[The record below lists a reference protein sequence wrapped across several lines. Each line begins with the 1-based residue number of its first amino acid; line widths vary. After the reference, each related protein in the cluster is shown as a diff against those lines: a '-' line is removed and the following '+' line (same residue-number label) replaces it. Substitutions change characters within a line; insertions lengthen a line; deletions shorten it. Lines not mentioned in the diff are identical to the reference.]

1 MRKFLSTIL
10 SLLVVA
16 TPGGAKAQEKVDPKL
31 ALRAIALLEKYC
43 YRCHGQNGSKEGALD
58 YVLDPKRLI
67 DKEKIVKGDAGKSRM
82 FRRISKGS
90 MPPDEDGIPR
100 PSEDETAVIERWI
113 NAGAPEPV
121 IVVEKERPFITTKS
135 MLLAVRDHLR
145 KTDRNDR
152 PYQRYF
158 TLTHLHNLKKV
169 KNQDLPLYRAAL
181 AKLVNSLSWKSRI
194 LQPRAVDEAQTI
206 FAVDLRDADWDRE
219 NLWQEILKRY
229 PYGLKHDRYP
239 DDKETR
245 EIARELYGLSTSELP
260 MIRADW
266 FIATASRPP
275 LYHTLLRIPENAG
288 DLERD
293 LKVDVIAN
301 FQRDRLWRAG
311 FTSSGISGQNRLVER
326 HEAAF
331 GSYWKSYDF
340 KTNQGRANLFQFP
353 LGPVFKEHPHPDLAF
368 KHDGG
373 EIIFNLPNGLQGY
386 MLIDGKD
393 GRIDEGPIDVVS
405 DRLKTSGT
413 PAIVNGLS
421 CMACHTTG
429 MIRFKDTVAANSAA
443 AGAALEKLRAL
454 FPKQEEMD
462 KLIDEDEARFLL
474 ALDKAT
480 GAFLRSGPN
489 DKADITSFPETI
501 GPIARWYRMQELGAD
516 EIAAEL
522 GMRDSKPLKEAIQ
535 ANRLLKNLG
544 LGPLA
549 ADETIKREAWEST
562 HFFISPYQET
572 SRILE
577 LGSPKRLH

>member
-1 MRKFLSTIL
+1 MKAFSSTIL
-10 SLLVVA
+10 LLFA
-16 TPGGAKAQEKVDPKL
+16 AGASGLNAQEKGDPKL
-31 ALRAIALLEKYC
+31 ATAAIALLEKYC
-43 YRCHGQNGSKEGALD
+43 YRCHGQNGAKEGSLD
-58 YVLDPKRLI
+58 YVLSPAKLA
-67 DKEKIVKGDAGKSRM
+67 EAGKIVRGDAAASRM
-82 FRRISKGS
+82 FKRIIKGS

-100 PSEDETAVIERWI
+100 PLDEEIELLKRWI
-113 NAGAPEPV
+113 NAGAPEAV
-121 IVVEKERPFITTKS
+121 VVVEKARPFITTKS
-135 MLLAVRDHLR
+135 MLLAVRDHLES
-145 KTDRNDR
+145 TDRNDR

-158 TLTHLHNLKKV
+158 TLTHLHNLRKV

-194 LQPRAVDEAQTI
+194 VTPRAVDKEQTI
-206 FAVDLRDADWDRE
+206 FAIDLRDADWDRE

-239 DDKETR
+239 DDDETR
-245 EIARELYGLSTSELP
+245 EIARGLYELSGTELP

-275 LYHTLLRIPENAG
+275 LYHSLLRIPESAV

-340 KTNQGRANLFQFP
+340 KTNQGRGNLFQFP

-373 EIIFNLPNGLQGY
+373 EIIFNLPNGMQGY
-386 MLIDGKD
+386 MLIDSND
-393 GRIDEGPIDVVS
+393 RRIDEGPIDVVS

-454 FPKQEEMD
+454 FPRQAEMD

-489 DKADITSFPETI
+489 DKTDITSFPETI

-549 ADETIKREAWEST
+549 ANETIKREAWEST